1 MKFIIIISSIFILII
16 LIIRYFIRETP
27 PYSDRYTQISKLME
41 KIEEMEK
48 FAKKCFYEYQNIAIY
63 LREYANIL
71 RKERVKLILSYKK
84 DSKAKIASEEKQ
96 IIYLVYESNYR
107 GHNLEE
113 IFRSKIDAQNYI
125 NSIAKND
132 DYVIAEVELK

>member
-1 MKFIIIISSIFILII
+1 
-16 LIIRYFIRETP
+16 
-27 PYSDRYTQISKLME
+27 ME